1 MIVHCTAV
9 NNNGGKRKYSTV
21 DRIYYGER
29 FSCGRLNESNQ
40 TVSNPRSIISA
51 SSRKSGCGKWEI
63 ITSVKVYYSSKLAA
77 ILVFRGMIL
86 VQEWYVFSPSS
97 SFTIQ

>member
-40 TVSNPRSIISA
+40 TVSKILVVLSLPHRARVVVENHNECK
-51 SSRKSGCGKWEI
+51 SS
-63 ITSVKVYYSSKLAA
+63 SSKLAGK
-77 ILVFRGMIL
+77 LVSG
-86 VQEWYVFSPSS
+86 VW
-97 SFTIQ
+97 